1 MNVQFR
7 PAQASDQEAACPL
20 IYSSAPEIFDYLF
33 ALKKPA
39 LDFLQFGFIE
49 GSGLFGYQNHI
60 VAIIENT
67 VAGIGAFYSGKEYF
81 SLGLG
86 NTKQIFKF
94 FGPIKGM
101 SVFKKCLQV
110 QKLIPPPDK
119 MTEYVADLGVTESF
133 RGQGIGTALLK
144 HQMEIA
150 QSKKRRFYA
159 LDVAVNNPRAQKL
172 YEKLGLKVI
181 KERTFSGTSRDKPI
195 PNAKRMILAL

>member
-1 MNVQFR
+1 MNIQFR
-7 PAQASDQEAACPL
+7 PAQASDQEAACSL

-39 LDFLQFGFIE
+39 LDFLRFSFIE
-49 GSGLFGYQNHI
+49 GSGLFGYKNHV
-60 VAIIENT
+60 VATIENT
-67 VAGIGAFYSGKEYF
+67 VTGIGAFYSGKEYF

-86 NTKQIFKF
+86 NTKHIFKF

-101 SVFKKCLQV
+101 SVLKKCLQV

-119 MTEYVADLGVTESF
+119 STEYVADLGIKESF

-144 HQMEIA
+144 HQMAIA
-150 QSKKRRFYA
+150 QSKKRRFYV
-159 LDVAVNNPRAQKL
+159 LDVAANNPRAQKL

-181 KERTFSGTSRDKPI
+181 EERIFSGTSQDSLI
-195 PNAKRMILAL
+195 PNAKRMILSL